1 MDKICDSKINDNV
14 ISGLYNLLKTEHDNA
29 EVICPQV
36 GFFVMFSMIC
46 NMYFNRLIKTKR
58 PDKYKSEYCII

>member
-29 EVICPQV
+29 EVFCPQV
-36 GFFVMFSMIC
+36 VFFWSCFLLYAIC
-46 NMYFNRLIKTKR
+46 TLIDSLRLSAPTNTKVN
-58 PDKYKSEYCII
+58 IV

>member
-36 GFFVMFSMIC
+36 GFLSCFLWYAIC
-46 NMYFNRLIKTKR
+46 TLIDSLRLSAPTNTKVN
-58 PDKYKSEYCII
+58 IV